1 MYVSVMELLGD
12 PGNPLYA
19 EQHSMAEH
27 FNAMLSGAHAISNLP
42 GQTHCRDSGA
52 TSHIYDDEVKQVC
65 QKILRCLNMRVMDR
79 DLIVPTCL
87 QMLTLILPTGCF
99 IQMYYDPDAQGQYA
113 SKFPSGGQGFLQPR
127 GNIRTSIMPRNFRVL
142 PTNVRDFIDQYF
154 HREELERRAD
164 LDNEEYMSTDT
175 EAAQT
180 IQRLQL
186 HCPTATALL
195 QEAVRKAL
203 VLAAAARPREQEY
216 YYDSDDSVHAYK
228 GRRDLHV
235 LEHRPLSTPTGS

>member
-1 MYVSVMELLGD
+1 
-12 PGNPLYA
+12 
-19 EQHSMAEH
+19 
-27 FNAMLSGAHAISNLP
+27 
-42 GQTHCRDSGA
+42 
-52 TSHIYDDEVKQVC
+52 
-65 QKILRCLNMRVMDR
+65 
-79 DLIVPTCL
+79 
-87 QMLTLILPTGCF
+87 
-99 IQMYYDPDAQGQYA
+99 MYYDPDAQGQYA

-142 PTNVRDFIDQYF
+142 PANVRDVIDQYF

-164 LDNEEYMSTDT
+164 LDDEEYMSTDT

-180 IQRLQL
+180 VQRLQL